1 MIDVQ
6 ISKEVGENRGIVH
19 VLAFMTKL
27 LHLSTQTMTHKFL
40 PLITLNL
47 LLFLGGLLPAFGRT
61 WTDAKTGRA
70 LTGDFVGVNDGTVS
84 VKGTNGKVV
93 QIELEKLSKADQD
106 FVATQGKAVG
116 GTDWPTF
123 RGASRTDHSPDQG
136 LLKEWPSGGPKLLW
150 ESDVCGK
157 GYSGPAIVGGKIYYT
172 GTIDGK
178 AKIICLNGE
187 NGKVAW
193 TADLGDDPGDGYS
206 TGWGSGPRGTP
217 TVSDGVVYAISANGA
232 LAAVDAADGKKKWS
246 KDLVGDFG
254 GQVPQWGYSESPLV
268 DGNWLIVTPG
278 GKDGAIAALDKKTG
292 KTIWR
297 SQDLTDGAEYS
308 SVIIAEVEGKKQY
321 VQLFMKTLAGVDA
334 ETGKLLWTSG
344 WPKGRTAV
352 IPTPIYQDGKVYI
365 TSGYGA
371 GSKLVDISGSEAKDV
386 WESKTMKN
394 HHGGV
399 VLVDGYLYGFSD
411 GGGLTCQDFKTGEKK
426 WNESGEGIQKGAVH
440 YADGMLYCVDES
452 EGSVFLAEATP
463 DGFVEKGRFSLPE
476 VTKLREGTNGK
487 VWTHP
492 VVLDGKLYLRDQDLV
507 FCFDVK
513 G

>member
-1 MIDVQ
+1 M
-6 ISKEVGENRGIVH
+6 ISKFVPVA
-19 VLAFMTKL
+19 VLKM
-27 LHLSTQTMTHKFL
+27 
-40 PLITLNL
+40 L
-47 LLFLGGLLPAFGRT
+47 LLSCFLLPAQGRT
-61 WTDAKTGRA
+61 WTDAKTGRTLA
-70 LTGDFVGVNDGTVS
+70 GDFAGVKD
-84 VKGTNGKVV
+84 GKVSLKLTTGKV
-93 QIELEKLSKADQD
+93 LQIDLTLLSKEDQD
-106 FVATQGKAVG
+106 FVASQGNAGG

-150 ESDVCGK
+150 TFDACGK

-178 AKIICLNGE
+178 AKIICLNVE
-187 NGKVAW
+187 DGKKVW
-193 TADLGDDPGDGYS
+193 TTDLGDDPADGYS

-217 TVSDGVVYAISANGA
+217 TVSDGIVYAISANGS
-232 LAAVDAADGKKKWS
+232 LTAVDAVDGKKKWS
-246 KDLVGDFG
+246 KELVGDFG
-254 GQVPQWGYSESPLV
+254 GKVPQWGYSESPLV
-268 DGNWLIVTPG
+268 DGDWLIVTPG
-278 GKDGAIAALDKKTG
+278 GDDGAIAALDKKTG

-297 SQDLTDGAEYS
+297 SKDLMDHAEYS
-308 SVIIAEVEGKKQY
+308 SVIIAEVNGKKQY
-321 VQLFMKTLAGVDA
+321 VQLFMKTLAGLDA
-334 ETGKLLWTSG
+334 ETGKLLWTSK

-352 IPTPIYQDGKVYI
+352 IPTPIYHDGKVYM

-371 GSKLVDISGSEAKDV
+371 GSKLVDITGAEAKDV
-386 WESKTMKN
+386 WESKEMKN

-411 GGGLTCQDFKTGEKK
+411 GGGLVCQDFKTGEKK
-426 WNESGEGIQKGAVH
+426 WNQLGNGIQKGAVH

-463 DGFVEKGRFSLPE
+463 KGFSEKGRFPMPKE
-476 VTKLREGTNGK
+476 TKLREGTNGK

>member
-1 MIDVQ
+1 MTFKF
-6 ISKEVGENRGIVH
+6 IS
-19 VLAFMTKL
+19 LA
-27 LHLSTQTMTHKFL
+27 S
-40 PLITLNL
+40 LNM
-47 LLFLGGLLPAFGRT
+47 LLFFSGLLSASGRT
-61 WTDAKTGRA
+61 WTDAKTGRTLA
-70 LTGDFVGVNDGTVS
+70 GDFVSVS
-84 VKGTNGKVV
+84 EGKVTV
-93 QIELEKLSKADQD
+93 RGANGSVIQIALELLSKSDQD
-106 FVATQGKAVG
+106 FVAGQGNAG
-116 GTDWPTF
+116 GGSDWPTF

-150 ESDVCGK
+150 KSTACGK
-157 GYSGPAIVGGKIYYT
+157 GYSGPAIVGGKIFYT
-172 GTIDGK
+172 GTIKGE
-178 AKIICLNGE
+178 AKIICLDGE
-187 NGKVAW
+187 TGKEIW
-193 TADLGDDPGDGYS
+193 TADLGDDPEKGYS

-217 TVSDGVVYAISANGA
+217 TVSDGIVYAISANGA
-232 LAAVDAADGKKKWS
+232 LTAVAAADGKKKWS
-246 KDLVGDFG
+246 KDLVKDFG
-254 GQVPQWGYSESPLV
+254 GKIPQWGYSESPLA
-268 DGNWLIVTPG
+268 DGDWLIVTPG
-278 GKDGAIAALDKKTG
+278 GEDGAIAALDKKTG

-297 SQDLTDGAEYS
+297 SKDLTDGAEYS
-308 SVIIAEVEGKKQY
+308 SVIIAEVNGKKQY

-334 ETGKLLWTSG
+334 KTGKLLWTSK

-386 WESKTMKN
+386 WESKVMKN

-411 GGGLTCQDFKTGEKK
+411 GGGLVCQDFKTGEKM
-426 WNESGEGIQKGAVH
+426 WNELGNGIQKGAVH

-463 DGFVEKGRFSLPE
+463 KGFVEKGRFPMPD

-507 FCFDVK
+507 FCFDVR